1 MGLSWKTK
9 WDKCPTYGKAG
20 PLYKESN
27 LLIFGTA
34 QVSARKREKKER
46 RERKKGGR
54 KEGKERKRK
63 RRKEEEK
70 EERKIGG
77 LQGNNI
83 FMVSL
88 V

>member
-46 RERKKGGR
+46 RKEREEEGKREKKERG
-54 KEGKERKRK
+54 KEERKERKRK
-63 RRKEEEK
+63 EK
-70 EERKIGG
+70 
-77 LQGNNI
+77 
-83 FMVSL
+83 
-88 V
+88 